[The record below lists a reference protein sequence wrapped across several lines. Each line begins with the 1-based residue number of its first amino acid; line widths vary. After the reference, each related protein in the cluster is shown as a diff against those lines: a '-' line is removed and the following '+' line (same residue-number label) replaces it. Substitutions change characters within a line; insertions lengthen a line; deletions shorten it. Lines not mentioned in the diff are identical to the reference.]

1 MTEHVG
7 RDEAVHALE
16 EIRNRQR
23 QVVEASLIPGWY
35 WAATGALMVVFS
47 VGIES
52 RRPVLIAIAVP
63 VFAVGLTAS
72 ILTVVLRA
80 RAQARSRYL
89 GRPGAVAIAGFVL
102 ALLALAFAVGF
113 GLAAAGFRWP
123 ATAGNLA
130 AAIGMALGGPVLMRR
145 LHTIM
150 ARRADETLRGVG
162 R

>member
-16 EIRNRQR
+16 EIRHRQR
-23 QVVEASLIPGWY
+23 QVVDASVIPSWY
-35 WAATGALMVVFS
+35 WAVTGALMVVFT
-47 VGIES
+47 VGVES
-52 RRPVLIAIAVP
+52 RRPVLVAIATP

-113 GLAAAGFRWP
+113 GLDAAGFRWP

-130 AAIGMALGGPVLMRR
+130 AAVGMTLGGPVLMRR
-145 LHTIM
+145 LRTIM
-150 ARRADETLRGVG
+150 AGRADETLRGAG

>member
-7 RDEAVHALE
+7 RDEAAHALE
-16 EIRNRQR
+16 EIRERQR

-35 WAATGALMVVFS
+35 WAATGALMVVFAI
-47 VGIES
+47 GIES
-52 RRPVLIAIAVP
+52 RRPAVVAITAP
-63 VFAVGLTAS
+63 VFAVGLAAS

-89 GRPGAVAIAGFVL
+89 GWPGAVAIAGFVL
-102 ALLALAFAVGF
+102 ALLAFAFAVGF

-123 ATAGNLA
+123 ATAGNAA
-130 AAIGMALGGPVLMRR
+130 AAIGMVLGGPVLMRR
-145 LHTIM
+145 LRTIM
-150 ARRADETLRGVG
+150 ARRADATLRGAG